1 MKTSNKSM
9 AEAWLAATHSGNWE
23 DAEQFANELVRE
35 CRSRTPH
42 LHGILA
48 GAESEVVQDTCLL
61 LIGSFL
67 PRNMRLAA
75 ATSRADTSEIDR
87 HLRESVRICARHA
100 MQRIARYRAR
110 ECARKV
116 EVESDV
122 DFGVVDH
129 PHASREL
136 STSERC
142 ALALS
147 ALQLA
152 LRKELLSQRAAEI
165 VRLTLKEGLTGREV
179 AEKLG
184 ISPSA
189 VSQQLRRVSAQLAVL
204 KDAVEAVI
212 P

>member
-23 DAEQFANELVRE
+23 DAEQFANELVQE
-35 CRSRTPH
+35 CRSRIPH
-42 LHGILA
+42 LNGILA
-48 GAESEVVQDTCLL
+48 GAEQEVVQDACLL

-67 PRNMRLAA
+67 PRNERLAA
-75 ATSRADTSEIDR
+75 ATREGDSEGIDR
-87 HLRESVRICARHA
+87 HLRASIRICGKHA

-110 ECARKV
+110 ERSRKV
-116 EVESDV
+116 EPGTDV
-122 DFGVVDH
+122 DFGTVDH

-136 STSERC
+136 SPEQRC

-152 LRKELLSQRAAEI
+152 MRREILTERAFEVA
-165 VRLTLKEGLTGREV
+165 RLTLEEGLTGREV
-179 AEKLG
+179 AERLG

-189 VSQQLRRVSAQLAVL
+189 VSQQLRSVSAQLAVL
-204 KDAVEAVI
+204 KDAVEAVT